1 MSVVNVSYQY
11 KDANVNVT
19 TLWRLAQVLAWSE
32 HFEVWSGGHFQAWGQ
47 NLIKLSMGRGA

>member
-1 MSVVNVSYQY
+1 MLVVNVSYQY
-11 KDANVNVT
+11 KDANMSVT